1 MEGLPAEF
9 WAENSVLWTGGFLD
23 GEGTYTLHGVKT
35 SDLFYVICDKSCFI
49 RADLF
54 LSLNLFGNCCFS
66 WRSKESVGGFG

>member
-1 MEGLPAEF
+1 
-9 WAENSVLWTGGFLD
+9 LWIGSFLD

-54 LSLNLFGNCCFS
+54 LSLNLLGSQFLE
-66 WRSKESVGGFG
+66 RSYLLGRTPAW